1 MITIPQFPQTRKC
14 LLTNKLQEHPEGN
27 VSHRCFP
34 CEQKPHKS
42 HGSPSHL
49 SHLPALCKLALDL
62 ETGQDGHSLLL
73 AVTSEAWKP
82 GVWIQTRARAGP
94 SRQWSSLALYVPTVN
109 NMLVFYK
116 HGNSWPEPGGNRG
129 TSAQRP
135 VRLVWDHNCHTTTSW
150 DISDPSCSGG
160 SPGQQCWN
168 HGVTLEGIPL
178 NTQVLMFLAGCC
190 EAST

>member
-14 LLTNKLQEHPEGN
+14 LLTNKLQEPPEGN

-42 HGSPSHL
+42 HGSSSHL
-49 SHLPALCKLALDL
+49 SHLPALGKLALDL

-82 GVWIQTRARAGP
+82 GVWIQTRAWAGP
-94 SRQWSSLALYVPTVN
+94 LRQRSSLTLYVPTVN
-109 NMLVFYK
+109 NMSAVYK
-116 HGNSWPEPGGNRG
+116 HGDSWAE
-129 TSAQRP
+129 TSGVGPHLSQTA
-135 VRLVWDHNCHTTTSW
+135 SW

-160 SPGQQCWN
+160 SLSQQC
-168 HGVTLEGIPL
+168 
-178 NTQVLMFLAGCC
+178 
-190 EAST
+190 